1 MATPAFTSISQELD
15 DKMVRRLFT
24 VYGDKFDLDLADEM
38 IESLRH
44 SPRQPTEDE
53 YDEAVG
59 RWISRSQWPPKPSDI
74 LGLIDEVRSESQREQ
89 AAALNRF
96 ENETADITNRP
107 SESTTT
113 RSVEVQIGTNG
124 AMQTLTYTVDSFRP
138 KCRDCSDRGIAHFYA
153 DKDDPRNVY
162 LSADWEQMTDEQQRT
177 YRHNIAIC
185 DCVRGLANPKR
196 DNRTVEW
203 FRGRERSMSV
213 YPLIEIVRQIAKEH
227 RNAEQVPLQ
236 VVESGRY
243 GN

>member
-53 YDEAVG
+53 YEEAVG

-96 ENETADITNRP
+96 
-107 SESTTT
+107 
-113 RSVEVQIGTNG
+113 
-124 AMQTLTYTVDSFRP
+124 
-138 KCRDCSDRGIAHFYA
+138 
-153 DKDDPRNVY
+153 
-162 LSADWEQMTDEQQRT
+162 
-177 YRHNIAIC
+177 
-185 DCVRGLANPKR
+185 
-196 DNRTVEW
+196 
-203 FRGRERSMSV
+203 
-213 YPLIEIVRQIAKEH
+213 
-227 RNAEQVPLQ
+227 
-236 VVESGRY
+236 
-243 GN
+243 